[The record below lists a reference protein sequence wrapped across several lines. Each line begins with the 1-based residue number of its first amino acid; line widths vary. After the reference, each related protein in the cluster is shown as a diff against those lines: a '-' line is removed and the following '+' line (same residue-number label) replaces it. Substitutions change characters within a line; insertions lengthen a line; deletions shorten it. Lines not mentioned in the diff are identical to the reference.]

1 MHLIRFFHAN
11 IVLFFLSASFIM
23 SSAQEENPF
32 YEHVRRT
39 LESGIFCGTYARAME
54 EVDLQLELLKSGHP
68 QEFRQAHNITLSSCS
83 LQLLYIMKELGDYEA
98 AEYITSLEKNN
109 MKIIYVIY
117 RRYYGLVNEINDRQ
131 YQNKGIG
138 HRFMPRKLQQYWSE
152 VFRQNIELNV
162 DLDFFDTEPYSSMN
176 DEVC

>member
-1 MHLIRFFHAN
+1 MHLVRFFHAH
-11 IVLFFLSASFIM
+11 IVLSFLSASLIM

-68 QEFRQAHNITLSSCS
+68 QEFRQAHNMKLSSCS

-98 AEYITSLEKNN
+98 HEYITTLEKKANV
-109 MKIIYVIY
+109 KIIDVIY
-117 RRYYGLVNEINDRQ
+117 RCYYDLAKEINDRQ
-131 YQNKGIG
+131 YPNRGIG
-138 HRFMPRKLQQYWSE
+138 HRYMPRELQRYWSE
-152 VFRQNIELNV
+152 VFFRQNIELNV
-162 DLDFFDTEPYSSMN
+162 DLDFFDTES
-176 DEVC
+176 